1 MEKRKMK
8 KYMINDDDTI
18 RIGQTIYKVNKNNP
32 ENGFLTSKNAS
43 KDYDNRLVES
53 GVDAEIFHNGND
65 RATTALMQGDIVAN
79 KLQPEIAFI
88 LISNQLMPLQEAKY
102 ALQAYS
108 ENPSPKVVKM
118 PAPQPDEKEEHE
130 FAKRDNRMSKDIDTL
145 KALVDNAESQGWT
158 TIDGVTYGASYTWRE
173 IAQLALDLADQQEW
187 YDRYENKYED

>member
-1 MEKRKMK
+1 MK

-18 RIGQTIYKVNKNNP
+18 RVGQTIYKVDKNNP

-118 PAPQPDEKEEHE
+118 PAPQPDEKEKLFMDDNGKQVNHD
-130 FAKRDNRMSKDIDTL
+130 FNRLMNNFHINRGAKN
-145 KALVDNAESQGWT
+145 
-158 TIDGVTYGASYTWRE
+158 ASYTR
-173 IAQLALDLADQQEW
+173 
-187 YDRYENKYED
+187 R